1 MIVGGG
7 GFIPVPS
14 QQTTLADQSASS
26 TFVNHGAANHCDVSL
41 ITAPAPVDKGAATC
55 TFNKLFLKFNLLNF
69 LKFLLYGTY
78 MIIDSLGSVLLWCC
92 ISNLM

>member
-26 TFVNHGAANHCDVSL
+26 TVVNHGVNHCDVSL

-55 TFNKLFLKFNLLNF
+55 TFNKIFLKFNLLNF